1 VSQTVADRLW
11 PGQDPIG
18 RRIRMVTS
26 DAYWWTVVGVTGDTR
41 YRHLREPTPTIY
53 LHWRQL
59 QILPGIWT
67 VAVRTEQDVASVHP
81 VMRRVVRDFDPRL
94 HVWRAGTLSDHLTR
108 GPLAQPRLSALLLSG
123 FGLAAL
129 LLAAIGLYGVMA
141 LSLRE
146 RTHELGVRKALG
158 ASETRLRWDVLR
170 DALAMTLAGTAAGV
184 GAALLM
190 SRLLVTLLFEI
201 SPADPVTLL
210 GVCVVLLTVAV
221 LAAYLPAQR
230 ATRIDPMRALRTD

>member
-1 VSQTVADRLW
+1 
-11 PGQDPIG
+11 
-18 RRIRMVTS
+18 
-26 DAYWWTVVGVTGDTR
+26 
-41 YRHLREPTPTIY
+41 
-53 LHWRQL
+53 
-59 QILPGIWT
+59 
-67 VAVRTEQDVASVHP
+67 
-81 VMRRVVRDFDPRL
+81 
-94 HVWRAGTLSDHLTR
+94 
-108 GPLAQPRLSALLLSG
+108 
-123 FGLAAL
+123 
-129 LLAAIGLYGVMA
+129 
-141 LSLRE
+141 
-146 RTHELGVRKALG
+146 VRKALG